1 MVLLLLVEWRT
12 AEIQV
17 TGWHSVAIG
26 NHGTSANETDMNT
39 CRKKKQ
45 KDESQS
51 EANGAKGG
59 KGI

>member
-1 MVLLLLVEWRT
+1 MVEWRT